1 MDFLDGILIGLAGLR
16 KHPLRAFLTILGIV
30 IGIGAVVSVVAI
42 GDGARVL
49 TLTEI
54 QQTGGTN
61 IVEIYRNQWARS
73 SEHGG
78 VLAQTARQAVRTGR
92 WQYNRAENL
101 EYPDVLALE
110 AGAENVVQAVA
121 EVDADDLNATFG
133 GNTKDSRLV
142 GASTGYEKSH
152 NWYTTEGRFL
162 NEFEIERGALV
173 GVIGSQLAKDLYGE
187 SDPVGQ
193 MIRAQRFHQH
203 WGDSFDISL
212 KVIGIMQ
219 AKGDV
224 GATQGWD
231 DSIIIPLTTFQERI
245 TGRKDVARI
254 RAEVADVNKLDQ
266 AVVEINDVL
275 SRQHPGPDNQY
286 EIWMATEELATADR
300 VGLIMKLMLGGIA
313 SIALLVAGIG
323 IMNIMLI
330 SVTERTKEIGLRKA
344 IGARS
349 RDILFQFL
357 VESATLSIGGG
368 ILGIVFGV
376 FLGRSS
382 AKLISKFVW
391 EDVQWP
397 VVFSPLSAIIAFAVA
412 VFVGIFFGLYPA
424 SKAARLSPIEALRRE
439 G

>member
-1 MDFLDGILIGLAGLR
+1 MGILDGILIAFAGLR

-61 IVEIYRNQWARS
+61 IVEIYRNQWSRS
-73 SEHGG
+73 SRGG
-78 VLAQTARQAVRTGR
+78 TLAQTARQAIRTGR

-101 EYPDVLALE
+101 EYPDALALE
-110 AGAENVVQAVA
+110 DGAENVIQAVA
-121 EVDADDLNATFG
+121 EVDAGEINATFG
-133 GNTKDSRLV
+133 GNSKDARLI
-142 GASTGYEKSH
+142 GASIGYDRSH
-152 NWYTTEGRFL
+152 NWYVTTGRFL
-162 NEFEIERGALV
+162 SDTDIKQGALV
-173 GVIGSQLAKDLYGE
+173 AVIGSQLAKDMYGE

-193 MIRAQRFHQH
+193 TIRAQRFHQH
-203 WGDSFDISL
+203 WGDSFDIRL
-212 KVIGIMQ
+212 KVIGVLQ

-254 RAEVADVNKLDQ
+254 RAEVADVKLLDQ
-266 AVVEINDVL
+266 AAIEIEDVL
-275 SRQHPGPDNQY
+275 SKQHPGPDNKY
-286 EIWMATEELATADR
+286 EIWMATEELATAER

-344 IGARS
+344 IGARN

-357 VESATLSIGGG
+357 VESATLSVGGG
-368 ILGIVFGV
+368 ILGIFFGV
-376 FLGRSS
+376 FLGRTS
-382 AKLISKFVW
+382 AKLISKLVW
-391 EDVQWP
+391 EDTQWP
-397 VVFSPLSAIIAFAVA
+397 VVFSHTSAIIAFAVA
-412 VFVGIFFGLYPA
+412 VGVGLFFGLYPA
-424 SKAARLSPIEALRRE
+424 RKAALLSPIEALRRE

>member
-16 KHPLRAFLTILGIV
+16 KHPLRAFLTILGII

-61 IVEIYRNQWARS
+61 IVEIYRNQWSRS
-73 SEHGG
+73 SRGG
-78 VLAQTARQAVRTGR
+78 TLAQTARQAIRTGR

-110 AGAENVVQAVA
+110 NGAENVVQAVA
-121 EVDADDLNATFG
+121 EVEVGDINATFE
-133 GNTKDSRLV
+133 GNSKYARLV
-142 GASTGYEKSH
+142 GASIGYDRSH
-152 NWYTTEGRFL
+152 NWYITTGRFL
-162 NEFEIERGALV
+162 SDIDIEQGALV
-173 GVIGSQLAKDLYGE
+173 GVIGSQLAKDMYGE

-203 WGDSFDISL
+203 WGDSFDIRL
-212 KVIGIMQ
+212 KVIGVLQ
-219 AKGDV
+219 AKGDS
-224 GATQGWD
+224 GSTEGWD

-254 RAEVADVNKLDQ
+254 RAEVADVNQLNQ
-266 AVVEINDVL
+266 AATEIEAVL
-275 SRQHPGPDNQY
+275 SKQHPGPDNQY
-286 EIWMATEELATADR
+286 ELWMATEELATAEH

-357 VESATLSIGGG
+357 VESATLSLSGG
-368 ILGIVFGV
+368 IFGIVFGV

-391 EDVQWP
+391 EDTQWP
-397 VVFSPLSAIIAFAVA
+397 VVFSATSAIIAFAVA
-412 VFVGIFFGLYPA
+412 MFVGIFFGLYPA
-424 SKAARLSPIEALRRE
+424 RKAARLSPIEALRRE

>member
-16 KHPLRAFLTILGIV
+16 KHPLRAFLTILGII

-61 IVEIYRNQWARS
+61 IVEIYRNQWSRS
-73 SEHGG
+73 SRGG
-78 VLAQTARQAVRTGR
+78 TLAQTARQAIRTGR
-92 WQYNRAENL
+92 WQYNHAENL

-110 AGAENVVQAVA
+110 DSAENVVQAVA
-121 EVDADDLNATFG
+121 EVDADDINATFG
-133 GNTKDSRLV
+133 GNSKDARLV
-142 GASTGYEKSH
+142 GASIGYDKSH
-152 NWYTTEGRFL
+152 NWYVTTGRFL
-162 NEFEIERGALV
+162 SDIDIEQGALV
-173 GVIGSQLAKDLYGE
+173 GVIGSQLAKDMYGE

-193 MIRAQRFHQH
+193 MLRAQRFHQH
-203 WGDSFDISL
+203 WGDSFDIRL
-212 KVIGIMQ
+212 KVIGVLK
-219 AKGDV
+219 AKGDS

-286 EIWMATEELATADR
+286 EIWMATEELATAER

-349 RDILFQFL
+349 RDIMFQFL
-357 VESATLSIGGG
+357 VESAALSLSGG

-397 VVFSPLSAIIAFAVA
+397 VVFSASSAIIAFAVA

>member
-16 KHPLRAFLTILGIV
+16 KHPLRAFLTILGII
-30 IGIGAVVSVVAI
+30 IGIGAVVSVVGI

-73 SEHGG
+73 SRGG
-78 VLAQTARQAVRTGR
+78 TLTQTAQQAIRGR

-101 EYPDVLALE
+101 EYPDVIALE
-110 AGAENVVQAVA
+110 NDAENVVQAVA
-121 EVDADDLNATFG
+121 EAEVGDINATFE
-133 GNTKDSRLV
+133 GNSKYARLV
-142 GASTGYEKSH
+142 GTSIGYDKSH
-152 NWYTTEGRFL
+152 NWYITTGRFL
-162 NEFEIERGALV
+162 SEIDIEQDALV
-173 GVIGSQLAKDLYGE
+173 GVIGSKLAKDIYGE
-187 SDPVGQ
+187 SDPVGL
-193 MIRAQRFHQH
+193 MIRAQRFHEH
-203 WGDSFDISL
+203 WGDSFDIRL
-212 KVIGIMQ
+212 KVIGVLQ
-219 AKGDV
+219 AKGDS
-224 GATQGWD
+224 GTTEGWD

-254 RAEVADVNKLDQ
+254 RAEVADVNQLPQ
-266 AVVEINDVL
+266 AVTEIEAVL
-275 SRQHPGPDNQY
+275 SKQHPGPDNQY
-286 EIWMATEELATADR
+286 EIWMATEELATAER

-357 VESATLSIGGG
+357 VESATLSLTGG

-391 EDVQWP
+391 EDTQWP
-397 VVFSPLSAIIAFAVA
+397 VVFSPSSAIIAFAVA
-412 VFVGIFFGLYPA
+412 MFVGIFFGLYPA
-424 SKAARLSPIEALRRE
+424 RKAARLSPIEALRRE